1 MSPISSARRG
11 GNVSPLRAWRKI
23 GPGGLGI
30 CKRAARQAPS
40 VYFSAA
46 SFEEAMLATS
56 VLGLSF
62 CNCS

>member
-1 MSPISSARRG
+1 MFPISSTQVWERPDRFVQG
-11 GNVSPLRAWRKI
+11 GKSKREA
-23 GPGGLGI
+23 LGI